1 MAPRGSTSGW
11 RRLSCGGLAS
21 PRGLFRRITHRVP
34 MCGLLWWTRGR
45 GRRRTGLWRGR
56 TNGYGRL
63 TCMPVVFSRYI
74 HSFVRCGPRR
84 TYLLPCEKHKY
95 LGARC
100 SAYEMPRRSRRGVSL
115 DTPYIPAIHGG
126 DIRRQRK
133 KRARHGGR
141 FSPCVSKHKYLVVA
155 ACRPEKPP
163 VYGGES
169 HC

>member
-84 TYLLPCEKHKY
+84 TYLLQCEKHKY

-100 SAYEMPRRSRRGVSL
+100 SAYEMPRRSRRGVSRL
-115 DTPYIPAIHGG
+115 HCFALAISVFLLFAILTIHLTLRGG
-126 DIRRQRK
+126 NTGYVRIGDLVDVKDSQFHLPVSNRK
-133 KRARHGGR
+133 DA
-141 FSPCVSKHKYLVVA
+141 V
-155 ACRPEKPP
+155 
-163 VYGGES
+163 
-169 HC
+169 